1 MPMFHGRVSG
11 FGPTLPT
18 SAAQR
23 LGSYLGYTG
32 RDADI
37 LGEAALTQSRRVSYR
52 RCYELS
58 RLLQAL
64 VNRLTQ
70 YDRLLLQQRNK
81 SSSQLVVHE
90 LCNAGNRSLRFR
102 HHAHA
107 HVPNMP
113 HVRPYLDL
121 DVTAVGAHFIS
132 YSYSVV
138 AQHFIAADE
147 NKRRRQAGR
156 VPVKRRGV
164 CR

>member
-1 MPMFHGRVSG
+1 MQQLMARLCQLWQCSKSAAIRGTPVV
-11 FGPTLPT
+11 TPT
-18 SAAQR
+18 SLRRQ
-23 LGSYLGYTG
+23 SV
-32 RDADI
+32 
-37 LGEAALTQSRRVSYR
+37 TQSRRVSHG

-70 YDRLLLQQRNK
+70 YDRLLLRNK

-90 LCNAGNRSLRFR
+90 FCNAGNCSLRFR

-121 DVTAVGAHFIS
+121 DVTAGGAHFVS

-138 AQHFIAADE
+138 AQHFITADE
-147 NKRRRQAGR
+147 N
-156 VPVKRRGV
+156 
-164 CR
+164 